1 VVPRPTR
8 AHPIA
13 YPKRINRIDGLGT
26 YREAMILVGAD
37 PALVTRNDGLQAPAA
52 LLVTA
57 GLFGAQGLSRAPEA
71 SLVGGTDG
79 NQLFRPGLEAA
90 VLVR

>member
-1 VVPRPTR
+1 MPRRTR

-13 YPKRINRIDGLGT
+13 YSKRINRIDGLGT
-26 YREAMILVGAD
+26 YREAMILVGAE
-37 PALVTRNDGLQAPAA
+37 PALVMRSDGLQAPAA

-71 SLVGGTDG
+71 SLVWGTDR
-79 NQLFRPGLEAA
+79 NQLSPSGLEAA